1 MVRIFTALPGP
12 ALAALGFVL
21 GSQAG
26 MLSIAMTV
34 HGGWV
39 ALIVRVIGLVA
50 FSLGAV
56 VLISRGMRGTG
67 RPSSLQLGL
76 GVGGALA
83 AFLYWSL
90 VPSEVWGGLFR
101 CAP

>member
-1 MVRIFTALPGP
+1 MSIFRALPGP
-12 ALAALGFVL
+12 LLAALGFVL

-39 ALIVRVIGLVA
+39 ALIVRVIGLFV
-50 FSLGAV
+50 FSLATV
-56 VLISRGMRGTG
+56 VLISRGMRASG
-67 RPSSLQLGL
+67 RPSSFQLGL

-83 AFLYWSL
+83 AFLYWLL
-90 VPSEVWGGLFR
+90 VPYEIWVELFG
-101 CAP
+101 

>member
-1 MVRIFTALPGP
+1 MVSIFRALPSP
-12 ALAALGFVL
+12 VLPVLGFVL
-21 GSQAG
+21 ASQAG

-50 FSLGAV
+50 FTMGSV
-56 VLISRGMRGTG
+56 VLIARGMRETG
-67 RPSSLQLGL
+67 RPSSFQLGL

-83 AFLYWSL
+83 AFFYWLL
-90 VPSEVWGGLFR
+90 VPYEIAELLG
-101 CAP
+101 